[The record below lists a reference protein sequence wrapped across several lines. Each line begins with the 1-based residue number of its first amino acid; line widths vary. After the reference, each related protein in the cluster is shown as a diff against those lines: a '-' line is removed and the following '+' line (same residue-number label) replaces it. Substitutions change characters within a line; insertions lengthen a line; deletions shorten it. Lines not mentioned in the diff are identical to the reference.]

1 MLKNSS
7 KRRVQIT
14 EKRRQFVKASKPR
27 VKITLTRSS
36 IARSIL
42 GRDPDGCFLRTHRV
56 ASHGVLFYRA
66 KRPPFFF
73 SFFFFSSSKK
83 NEIPRKTRKHFGIRG
98 NEVSV
103 EDREQN
109 VCRVNG
115 TCFRA
120 ATTLSLSSPFPLSIS
135 PSLFFVPSP
144 RRDIKAR
151 SKPVNV

>member
-73 SFFFFSSSKK
+73 SSSKK

-103 EDREQN
+103 EDRERN

>member
-98 NEVSV
+98 NEVWGP
-103 EDREQN
+103 RTK
-109 VCRVNG
+109 C
-115 TCFRA
+115 
-120 ATTLSLSSPFPLSIS
+120 LSSQRNVFSRRDNSFSLFPFPSVYFSIS
-135 PSLFFVPSP
+135 FFVPSP
-144 RRDIKAR
+144 RRDIKVR